1 VLKDKVVVSVD
12 FMGIKPGHLVRFV
25 RNDLDARKG
34 DVCLVVDRLI
44 IDRSLGEGDH
54 EICDP
59 ILVVLNRGRRAYV
72 PVDAVRQVE
81 EDI

>member
-1 VLKDKVVVSVD
+1 MLKDKVVVSVD

-25 RNDLDARKG
+25 RHDLEARKG
-34 DVCLVVDRLI
+34 DVGLVVDRLI
-44 IDRSLGEGDH
+44 MNRTLGEGDH

-59 ILVVLNRGRRAYV
+59 ILVILNRGKRTYV

>member
-1 VLKDKVVVSVD
+1 MKDKVVVSVD

-25 RNDLDARKG
+25 RHDLEARKG
-34 DVCLVVDRLI
+34 DVGLVVDRLI
-44 IDRSLGEGDH
+44 MNRTLGEGDH

-59 ILVVLNRGRRAYV
+59 ILVILNRGKRTYV